1 MGVGPVPAT
10 EKALKRAG
18 LKLSDIDLAI
28 EAPGFIRHRNA
39 HEKLDREPVIQMPG
53 MLPLT
58 PQAGD
63 SRRTAFLARI
73 ICLFVLCGV
82 GMACVPAARAE
93 DGYDLWLRYRAVE
106 AGRAQAH
113 PPYVTQLVAGT
124 TTPTQ
129 AATRTELMRGLE
141 GLLGAAPAAAENVT
155 RDGALDGEPGVVV
168 ATI

>member
-1 MGVGPVPAT
+1 MTRDTVIGDTPASAAT
-10 EKALKRAG
+10 SSMVTPRLLRRTDFLGFSNTHSFTRLVDAG
-18 LKLSDIDLAI
+18 LAI

-124 TTPTQ
+124 TTPTMT
-129 AATRTELMRGLE
+129 ATLSAHWATRSR
-141 GLLGAAPAAAENVT
+141 
-155 RDGALDGEPGVVV
+155 
-168 ATI
+168 